1 MSLTDLDAYGQHQQQ
16 NQSLCHESESSEW
29 KIYIGQGER
38 KVRRMGYKA
47 MFEQDAVHF
56 GCEANLAAY
65 KFEVKG
71 NQLLIKTCWTV
82 A

>member
-1 MSLTDLDAYGQHQQQ
+1 MSLTNLDAYGKHQKQ
-16 NQSLCHESESSEW
+16 NQSLCHERESSKL
-29 KIYIGQGER
+29 KIYFGQGER

-47 MFEQDAVHF
+47 MLEQDAVHF
-56 GCEANLAAY
+56 GCEVNLAAHIL
-65 KFEVKG
+65 EVKG